1 MVGPEIIFEHFPN
14 LTEEQK
20 VQFAQLGPLYADYN
34 ARVNV
39 ISRKDMDMFYI
50 HHVLHSMALAKTC
63 EFIPGQH
70 FIDIGTGGGFPGI
83 PLAIMFPQVEFTL
96 VDSIGKK
103 IAVVQAVIDA
113 LGLKNAT
120 AIQERTESLPMKFD
134 GAVARAVAPAIEL
147 WKWME
152 NHWSGK
158 PRFFLLKGG
167 DLAEE
172 INEVIEYSQKTKIK
186 LHAIGDIYNDQPF
199 FETKKVVKL
208 FHGQIWKD

>member
-1 MVGPEIIFEHFPN
+1 M
-14 LTEEQK
+14 
-20 VQFAQLGPLYADYN
+20 
-34 ARVNV
+34 
-39 ISRKDMDMFYI
+39 
-50 HHVLHSMALAKTC
+50 
-63 EFIPGQH
+63 
-70 FIDIGTGGGFPGI
+70 
-83 PLAIMFPQVEFTL
+83 
-96 VDSIGKK
+96 
-103 IAVVQAVIDA
+103 VQAVIDA

-120 AIQERTESLPMKFD
+120 AIQQRTELLPMKFD

-167 DLAEE
+167 DLAAE

-208 FHGQIWKD
+208 FHGQIWKE